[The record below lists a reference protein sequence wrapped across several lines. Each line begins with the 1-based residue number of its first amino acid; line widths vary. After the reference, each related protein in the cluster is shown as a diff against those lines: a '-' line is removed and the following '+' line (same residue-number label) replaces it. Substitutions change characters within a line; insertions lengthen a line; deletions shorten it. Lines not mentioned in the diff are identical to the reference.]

1 VCYVPGMDSTD
12 TTGADLRRVP
22 TNVRL
27 LPSGRLKLD
36 TSAHKH
42 SRPEKRLTRSDVL
55 KACMVIA
62 YRHEAELDRLLG
74 QQAGGEL

>member
-1 VCYVPGMDSTD
+1 MNGNQ
-12 TTGADLRRVP
+12 RIP

-27 LPSGRLKLD
+27 LPSGRTRLD

-42 SRPEKRLTRSDVL
+42 SAPGRRLTRSDVL

-62 YRHEAELDRLLG
+62 YRHEAELDRLLA
-74 QQAGGEL
+74 QQVGGEV